1 MINTTEVQNMK
12 PSGFVKPQKMK
23 EAEKKGKLPQREK
36 LVTMLSWMAKARK
49 SPPELSADLG
59 QLNYVEQDAHDGKH
73 G

>member
-23 EAEKKGKLPQREK
+23 EAEKKESYHREK
-36 LVTMLSWMAKARK
+36 LVTMLSWMAKTRK
-49 SPPELSADLG
+49 PPPELSADLG